1 MPIDDSDTDDD
12 TEATSEPSA
21 AVPKKRRI
29 SECITLDSD
38 SDDNEQEEVRK
49 LAKLLCNRPVFTSI
63 LSPFFLL
70 FPLLATSLS
79 IGPL

>member
-49 LAKLLCNRPVFTSI
+49 LAKLL
-63 LSPFFLL
+63 
-70 FPLLATSLS
+70 
-79 IGPL
+79 